1 MYLSNAEK
9 EALQLTGYGDAPPWA
24 VEQGLEQALGKGTY
38 IPGEES
44 LRIRL
49 ADALDLEERLAAQQA
64 EETQEQE
71 PSQDAE
77 EVTME
82 DQEVTEKP
90 PADQYRSPL
99 EIVMEGGEEAEQ
111 EVASKEEAAPAAEAQ
126 RIKDCDFS
134 SFTKT
139 QLETFAAD
147 MFGVDLDRRESKDRM
162 IARVQELVDEAS
174 EKAV

>member
-9 EALQLTGYGDAPPWA
+9 EALQLTGYGDTPLWA
-24 VEQGLEQALGKGTY
+24 VKQGLEQALGKGTY

-82 DQEVTEKP
+82 DQEVTEEP

-99 EIVMEGGEEAEQ
+99 EIVTEGAEEAEQ
-111 EVASKEEAAPAAEAQ
+111 KVAGEEVAAPAAEAQ

-139 QLETFAAD
+139 ELETFAVD
-147 MFGVDLDRRESKDRM
+147 MFGVNLDRRKSREHM
-162 IARVQELVDEAS
+162 IARVQELVDEAN

>member
-9 EALQLTGYGDAPPWA
+9 EALQLTGYGDVPPWA

-64 EETQEQE
+64 EVAQEEE
-71 PSQDAE
+71 PSQEAE
-77 EVTME
+77 EATTE
-82 DQEVTEKP
+82 DQEAAEEP
-90 PADQYRSPL
+90 PADEYHSPL
-99 EIVMEGGEEAEQ
+99 EIVTEGAEESEL
-111 EVASKEEAAPAAEAQ
+111 EVASEEEAAPAAEAQ

-147 MFGVDLDRRESKDRM
+147 MFGVDLDRRESRDRM